1 MKAENRICPRRKG
14 RKQGYEYVDEFCTP
28 VSPADN
34 LKDLNKSLRQNYEN
48 FLYIAKNMVYMHY
61 CTDNS
66 TGETEQVYILFPKGL
81 KINENARLIPVSVE
95 SITASPVE
103 SNS

>member
-1 MKAENRICPRRKG
+1 M
-14 RKQGYEYVDEFCTP
+14 
-28 VSPADN
+28 
-34 LKDLNKSLRQNYEN
+34 
-48 FLYIAKNMVYMHY
+48 YIAKNMVYMHY